1 MARFTNRTAI
11 VTGGAS
17 GIGAA
22 TVRSLHAEGASVVI
36 IDADEALAKRVA
48 AELGTDRTLALTVD
62 VSDSAKVQACI
73 DEAEVRFGKLD
84 VLVNSAGIR
93 DTHSVLDLTSDRWRR
108 VMGVNIDGV
117 FNVSQAFVRK
127 ARAAQRP
134 AAIVNVTSTAGL
146 IGIPNRSVYVASKHA
161 VVGLTREMAIEFA
174 GFGIRVNAVAPGMIL
189 TPMTQS
195 YFADPADAER
205 IRHSMPLGREGRP
218 EEIAAVI
225 LFLASDDASFVT
237 GTVIPADGGFT
248 AGKGH

>member
-1 MARFTNRTAI
+1 MARFANRTCI

-22 TVRSLHAEGASVVI
+22 TVRLFHAEGASVVI
-36 IDADEALAKRVA
+36 IDANEQAAKRLA
-48 AELGTDRTLALTVD
+48 AELGAERTLAMAVD
-62 VSDSAKVQACI
+62 VTDAAKVQASI
-73 DEAEVRFGKLD
+73 DEAAARFGTLD

-93 DTHSVLDLTSDRWRR
+93 DTNSVLELTADRWRR
-108 VMGVNIDGV
+108 VMSVNIDGV

-127 ARAAQRP
+127 ATEAQRP

-146 IGIPNRSVYVASKHA
+146 IGIINRPVDVASKHA
-161 VVGLTREMAIEFA
+161 VVGLTREMALDFA
-174 GFGIRVNAVAPGMIL
+174 SFGIRVNAVAPGMIF
-189 TPMTQS
+189 TPMTES
-195 YFADPADAER
+195 YFKDPADAER

-218 EEIAAVI
+218 EEVAAVI

-237 GTVIPADGGFT
+237 GAVIPADGGFT

>member
-1 MARFTNRTAI
+1 MARFANRTCI

-22 TVRSLHAEGASVVI
+22 TVRQFHTEGASVVI
-36 IDADEALAKRVA
+36 IDADEQAAKRLA
-48 AELGTDRTLALTVD
+48 AELGAERTLAMAVD
-62 VSDSAKVQACI
+62 VTDAAKVQACI
-73 DEAEVRFGKLD
+73 DEAAARFGTLD

-93 DTHSVLDLTSDRWRR
+93 DTNSVLELTTDRWRR

-127 ARAAQRP
+127 VTEAQRP

-146 IGIPNRSVYVASKHA
+146 IGIINRPVYVASKHA
-161 VVGLTREMAIEFA
+161 VVGLTREMALDFA
-174 GFGIRVNAVAPGMIL
+174 SFGIRVNAVAPGMIF
-189 TPMTQS
+189 TPMTES
-195 YFADPADAER
+195 YFKDPADADR

-237 GTVIPADGGFT
+237 GAVIPADGGFT

>member
-1 MARFTNRTAI
+1 MARFANRTAV

-22 TVRSLHAEGASVVI
+22 TVRGFHAEGASVVI
-36 IDADEALAKRVA
+36 IDADEEAAKRLA
-48 AELGTDRTLALTVD
+48 TELGTDRALALTVD
-62 VSDSAKVQACI
+62 VSDPAKVQACI
-73 DEAEVRFGKLD
+73 DGAEVRFGKLD

-93 DTHSVLDLTSDRWRR
+93 DTHSVLDLPSDRWRR

-127 ARAAQRP
+127 ACAAERP

-146 IGIPNRSVYVASKHA
+146 IGIPNRPVYVASKHA

-174 GFGIRVNAVAPGMIL
+174 GRGIRVNAVAPGMIL
-189 TPMTQS
+189 TPMTKS

-237 GTVIPADGGFT
+237 GAIIPADGGFT

>member
-1 MARFTNRTAI
+1 MARFANRTAV

-22 TVRSLHAEGASVVI
+22 TVRGFHAEGASVVI
-36 IDADEALAKRVA
+36 IDADEEAAKRLA
-48 AELGTDRTLALTVD
+48 TELGTDRALALTVD
-62 VSDSAKVQACI
+62 VSDPAKVQACI
-73 DEAEVRFGKLD
+73 DDAEVRFGKLD

-93 DTHSVLDLTSDRWRR
+93 DTHSVLDLPSDRWRR

-127 ARAAQRP
+127 ACAAERP

-174 GFGIRVNAVAPGMIL
+174 GRGIRVNAVAPGMIL
-189 TPMTQS
+189 TPMTES

-237 GTVIPADGGFT
+237 GAIIPADGGFT

>member
-1 MARFTNRTAI
+1 MARFANRTAV

-22 TVRSLHAEGASVVI
+22 TVRGFHAEGASVVI
-36 IDADEALAKRVA
+36 IDADEGAAKRLA
-48 AELGTDRTLALTVD
+48 TELGTDRALALTVD
-62 VSDSAKVQACI
+62 VSDPAKARACI
-73 DEAEVRFGKLD
+73 DDAEVRFGKLD

-93 DTHSVLDLTSDRWRR
+93 DTHSVLDLPSDRWRR

-127 ARAAQRP
+127 ARAAERP

-146 IGIPNRSVYVASKHA
+146 IGIPNRPVYVASKHA

-174 GFGIRVNAVAPGMIL
+174 GLGIRVNAVAPGMVL
-189 TPMTQS
+189 TPMTQP

-205 IRHSMPLGREGRP
+205 IRHSMPMGREGRP

-237 GTVIPADGGFT
+237 GAIIPADGGFT
-248 AGKGH
+248 TGKGH